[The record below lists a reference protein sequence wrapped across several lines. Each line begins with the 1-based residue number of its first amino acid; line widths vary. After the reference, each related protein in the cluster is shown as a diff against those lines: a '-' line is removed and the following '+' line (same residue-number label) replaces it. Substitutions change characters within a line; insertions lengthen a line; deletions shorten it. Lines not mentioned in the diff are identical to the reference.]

1 MRPSDDR
8 REPSLELPEGRIARL
23 RGHAERAERR
33 YRDLAAAHPLLALP
47 LTFAHQHTIRQGVL
61 MASALAFRLFLWV
74 VPVALITAAIG
85 AGLAVSENTD
95 VSQAAKSAGLTGAA
109 RHEVVTALK
118 EGHRSWVVAL
128 IFGIVLFVWAS
139 RNLARMLI
147 LIHAHAWQ
155 APLLRPRQKDL
166 MVTGL
171 LVDGGWFVVLF
182 LALAVRA
189 FDELIPGGV
198 LIGFLVETAVMSV
211 IWLLISAHL
220 PNRRRDWL
228 DLLPG
233 SLMFG
238 AGFSILHIVSRVYLP
253 GRLARSSELYGS
265 LGVAV
270 VILAWLLIIGELIV
284 SAAFLNCVLAEHRHR
299 KPNRASASSTS

>member
-1 MRPSDDR
+1 MQPTEDR
-8 REPSLELPEGRIARL
+8 AEPGGDLPEGRIARL
-23 RGHAERAERR
+23 QGRAKRAEER
-33 YRDLAAAHPLLALP
+33 YRQLAAARPVLALP
-47 LTFAHQHTIRQGVL
+47 LAFAEQHTIRQGVL

-74 VPVALITAAIG
+74 VPVALITAAVG
-85 AGLAVSENTD
+85 AGLAVREDDNISA
-95 VSQAAKSAGLTGAA
+95 AAKSAGLTGAA

-118 EGHRSWVVAL
+118 EGHRSWVIAL

-147 LIHAHAWQ
+147 LVHAHAWQ
-155 APLLRPRQKDL
+155 APQPRPRQKDL
-166 MVTGL
+166 ILTGL
-171 LVDGGWFVVLF
+171 LIDGGWFVVLF

-189 FDELIPGGV
+189 FDSLIPGGV
-198 LIGFLVETAVMSV
+198 VVGFLVETTVMSG
-211 IWLLISAHL
+211 IWMLITAQL
-220 PNRRRDWL
+220 PNRRRDLL

-233 SLMFG
+233 SLLFG
-238 AGFSILHIVSRVYLP
+238 AGFSVLHIISRLYLP

-284 SAAFLNCVLAEHRHR
+284 GAAFLNSVFSEHRLR
-299 KPNRASASSTS
+299 KG

>member
-1 MRPSDDR
+1 MPPSDD
-8 REPSLELPEGRIARL
+8 PDHLGAGLPEGRIAGL
-23 RGHAERAERR
+23 RGQAKRAELR
-33 YRDLAAAHPLLALP
+33 YRGLAADHPLWALP
-47 LTFAHQHTIRQGVL
+47 LTLAEQHTVRQGVL

-85 AGLAVSENTD
+85 AGLAVSEDDN
-95 VSQAAKSAGLTGAA
+95 VSAAAKSAGLTGAA

-118 EGHRSWVVAL
+118 EGHRSWVIAL
-128 IFGIVLFVWAS
+128 LFGIVLFVWAS

-155 APLLRPRQKDL
+155 APLPKPRQKDL
-166 MVTGL
+166 FVTGL
-171 LVDGGWFVVLF
+171 LIDGAWFLVLF

-189 FDELIPGGV
+189 FDDLIPGGV
-198 LIGFLVETAVMSV
+198 LIGLLVETAVMSG
-211 IWLLISAHL
+211 IWFLISTRL
-220 PNRRRDWL
+220 PNRRRDWI

-233 SLMFG
+233 SLVFG
-238 AGFSILHIVSRVYLP
+238 AGFSVLHVVSRVYLP

-270 VILAWLLIIGELIV
+270 VILAWLLIISELV
-284 SAAFLNCVLAEHRHR
+284 VGAAFMNCVFSEHRQR
-299 KPNRASASSTS
+299 KA